1 VSGHV
6 AVGGPLV
13 ERGGDDADPP
23 DVVPEA
29 TQDDYVDLV
38 ELAKAGRARRR
49 TLSSTITSIKQSL
62 ALVWRADH
70 RLAIITSVLQFIGGI
85 IAAVQVLV
93 IKYVL
98 NAIVATADHKAPASG
113 AIPSVVALALTT
125 SFATVSAAVLGQQ
138 QRLLSE
144 LVSRRTWQS
153 VLDVASAVPLR
164 SFESSGFFDRL
175 NRVQTNAT
183 VRPYM
188 LSQGVIG
195 LIGGIAGSVGL
206 AIAIASLQ
214 PLLLPLLLLSGVPLW
229 ITGRLQSRRE
239 FAFAISQS
247 PRLRRRN
254 YLLTVLTDRNSA
266 KELRAFGFG
275 PRLRRQFDLTYG
287 EFVADL
293 RAHVARRSWLA
304 FVGSLISAAI
314 LAGTLGVL
322 VWLVGRGS
330 LSLAAAG
337 AAIVAVR
344 LMASQVTTLFSSVQQ
359 IQESALFLDDFADYM
374 KLAPASA
381 ESEGGAP
388 APTSFSKIGVN
399 NLTFTYP
406 GSRRP
411 ALRDVSL
418 ELRAGEIVAIVGE
431 NGSGKTTL
439 AKMLAALYE
448 PDQGSITWD
457 DVDLRSY
464 DRAGLRKSIS
474 VIFQDFVRYE
484 LTARENIAASMPD
497 VEESVATL
505 TAAAVKSGAADFLL
519 GLPDGYETILS
530 KAYKGGR
537 DLSLGQWQRVAL
549 ARAFYRDAP
558 FVILDEP
565 SASLDPRAEH
575 ELFSRIRYLLRDRTV
590 LFISH
595 RFSTV
600 RSADRIFVM
609 ADGQIIERG
618 AHDELI
624 ATKGL
629 YAELFGMQAEAYQEK
644 LYEGKHGP
652 SRAWF

>member
-1 VSGHV
+1 MD
-6 AVGGPLV
+6 
-13 ERGGDDADPP
+13 EP
-23 DVVPEA
+23 DVAPDE
-29 TQDDYVDLV
+29 YVDIV

-49 TLSSTITSIKQSL
+49 TLRTTIATIRQSL
-62 ALVWRADH
+62 ALVWRADR
-70 RLAIITSVLQFIGGI
+70 RLATITSVLQFIGGV

-98 NAIVATADHKAPASG
+98 DAIVATANHHAPASR

-144 LVSRRTWQS
+144 LVSRQTWQS
-153 VLDVASAVPLR
+153 VLDVAGAVPLR

-195 LIGGIAGSVGL
+195 LIGGIAGSIGL
-206 AIAIASLQ
+206 AAAIASLQ

-229 ITGRLQSRRE
+229 LTGKLQSRRE
-239 FAFAISQS
+239 FAFAIAQS

-254 YLLTVLTDRNSA
+254 YLLSVLTDRNSA

-330 LSLAAAG
+330 LTLASAG

-344 LMASQVTTLFSSVQQ
+344 LMAGQVTTLFSSVQQ
-359 IQESALFLDDFADYM
+359 IQESALFLDDYADYLR
-374 KLAPASA
+374 LAPASA

-388 APTSFSKIGVN
+388 APTSFSTIGVH

-411 ALRDVSL
+411 VLRDVSL

-448 PDQGSITWD
+448 PDEGTISWD
-457 DVDLRSY
+457 GVDVRNY
-464 DRAGLRKSIS
+464 DRSGLRKSIS

-484 LTARENIAASMPD
+484 LTARENIAASLPD
-497 VEESVATL
+497 VEETPAAL
-505 TAAAVKSGAADFLL
+505 TAAAVKAGAADFLL

-575 ELFSRIRYLLRDRTV
+575 ELFSRIRQLLAGRTV

-595 RFSTV
+595 RFSSV
-600 RSADRIFVM
+600 RSADRIYVM
-609 ADGQIIERG
+609 ADGQIVEHG
-618 AHDELI
+618 PHDVLM
-624 ATKGL
+624 ANRRL
-629 YAELFGMQAEAYQEK
+629 YAELFAMQAEAYQETI
-644 LYEGKHGP
+644 YQGKHGVGG
-652 SRAWF
+652 S